1 LQPLL
6 DASLAEVEGSQGEL
20 LLHTRELVTYTGQSE
35 VVPAVTPS
43 YGLSADDP
51 LVRRGQ
57 RVLAGALSRPVD
69 VVIWRFA
76 TDGGHLMA
84 AGVPTIGFGPA
95 EEQMVHTV
103 RESVAVEMLV
113 EGMLGYLAL
122 ALELGRD
129 TG

>member
-1 LQPLL
+1 VFLRSAHP
-6 DASLAEVEGSQGEL
+6 VGEL
-20 LLHTRELVTYTGQSE
+20 FLHTRELVTYTGHRE
-35 VVPAVTPS
+35 VVPAGAPS
-43 YGLSADDP
+43 YALSADDP

-57 RVLAGALSRPVD
+57 RALAGALSRPVD
-69 VVIWRFA
+69 VIIWRFA

-95 EEQMVHTV
+95 EEQAVHTV

-122 ALELGRD
+122 ALELGRNA
-129 TG
+129 G